1 MKWAIAAE
9 GKDLD
14 SMTAERFA
22 RAPWILIVEEG
33 AVVEALQAPAADRGH
48 GAGSHVVQLLA
59 DRAVDAVLVR
69 QVGPKA
75 AEALKAGGL
84 KALQV
89 PGGTVRSALEAASRG
104 ELAELS

>member
-1 MKWAIAAE
+1 MKWAITAE

-22 RAPWILIVEEG
+22 RAPWILIVEKG
-33 AVVEALQAPAADRGH
+33 VVIEALQSPASEMGH
-48 GAGSHVVQLLA
+48 GAGSHVVQLVA
-59 DRAVDAVLVR
+59 DRSVDAVLVR

-75 AEALKAGGL
+75 AEALRAGGL

-89 PGGTVRSALEAASRG
+89 PGGTVRAAVESAERG
-104 ELAELS
+104 ELKEL